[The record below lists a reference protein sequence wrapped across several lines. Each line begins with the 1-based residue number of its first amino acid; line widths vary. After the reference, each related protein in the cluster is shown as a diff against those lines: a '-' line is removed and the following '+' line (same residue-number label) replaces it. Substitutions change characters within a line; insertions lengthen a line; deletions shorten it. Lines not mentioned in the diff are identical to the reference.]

1 MPSEFY
7 SDVGGVV
14 LSGKSH
20 VRRHGGYVGNI
31 LGLTCTCFA
40 FPEWRRNYWSIYM
53 DESFPP
59 QCLREYRSFVSW
71 WFTLPGSPR
80 GRCPNQNNIVLI
92 KSRRQA
98 ADVKHT
104 QASLTVWV
112 LPLPSIGICKS
123 NLIRSWKDF
132 ERRYWGV
139 FLSFRCRCLHLLV
152 WLRKESR

>member
-1 MPSEFY
+1 
-7 SDVGGVV
+7 
-14 LSGKSH
+14 
-20 VRRHGGYVGNI
+20 
-31 LGLTCTCFA
+31 
-40 FPEWRRNYWSIYM
+40 M

-152 WLRKESR
+152 WLRKESRQCFWLVEAEYWLKSSRVNYLAKPIYDLFQRC